1 MSVVR
6 PMVQWK
12 SSDVTGTTTAAPQAI
27 APVASA
33 PPPADDFFP
42 ITSGSGRSPDVD
54 AGVCP
59 LVLHDVKKV
68 TGPNRFEPGKE
79 QTQYHWYF
87 RLADDIDAAEGTFI
101 FYSGLSLK
109 SQKFLTILTALGID
123 TSAKGFRPSE
133 QIGKRVQGLVELTD
147 RGYPKLVNV
156 FPAA

>member
-1 MSVVR
+1 MSGAHGFELVG
-6 PMVQWK
+6 
-12 SSDVTGTTTAAPQAI
+12 D
-27 APVASA
+27 A
-33 PPPADDFFP
+33 PPAR
-42 ITSGSGRSPDVD
+42 GRFDEHD
-54 AGVCP
+54 AGVGGTRRPPYEP

-109 SQKFLTILTALGID
+109 SQKFVTILTALGID

-133 QIGKRVQGLVELTD
+133 QIGKRVQGLVEVTD